1 MWEEIYV
8 WIESYSGCSYDM
20 TKDIDFI
27 TDMNTPFVETFE
39 WRLTAEKMVDD
50 LSSIY
55 DIITEY
61 HNLIPDTLPS
71 ESKMKKMFAEQVLGA
86 ILQAVNN
93 VKKQLH
99 IQQIDITDHNVLL
112 LHVDKLTDLI
122 NLLSTNT
129 LDDIIEKKKFDKYNE
144 ENDDAFT
151 DLFGLTSS
159 DMSNMFYTISSIKE
173 AFGSDDE
180 DINDIDEE

>member
-1 MWEEIYV
+1 
-8 WIESYSGCSYDM
+8 
-20 TKDIDFI
+20 
-27 TDMNTPFVETFE
+27 
-39 WRLTAEKMVDD
+39 
-50 LSSIY
+50 
-55 DIITEY
+55 
-61 HNLIPDTLPS
+61 
-71 ESKMKKMFAEQVLGA
+71 
-86 ILQAVNN
+86 
-93 VKKQLH
+93 
-99 IQQIDITDHNVLL
+99 VLL

-173 AFGSDDE
+173 AFGSDDDE
-180 DINDIDEE
+180 DIDDINEE